1 MGGYRIRPYRFGII
15 LRVYNKLKGVIILL
29 NKKFLFGAI
38 LSMALC
44 LSSCYNDDIEITE
57 TTTTATTTAAVTT
70 APPETTTMETVTSY
84 DTGNPEDGL
93 VFFVQPIIK
102 QYDEY
107 DDWHLADWECRDTD
121 VLHGCHYDKEWNYG
135 KELIFA
141 FSNYTDEPV
150 TVNTIQIFKQYSD
163 DPIKFTDGSDALRID
178 FTVQSKHKT
187 DYLLQAEDFD
197 YTACESGIYVA
208 VANFGFEERRMEFF
222 IDNSELHTETLPAIF
237 IPEDVEDP
245 ENWAGSKN
253 IGIAPTF
260 LTEEQQ
266 IVFAKACARM
276 MEFFWHDSYLSN
288 EYAETHTANDFV
300 GLFSDVFTEE
310 YAERLARERGYIDE
324 NGDLAACYGGGGS
337 DISYEGHCF
346 FPVSADENQVT
357 FKAVVIH
364 AHGDNPYEIR
374 FEETEYQMVNTKD
387 GWRVFRFEPWN

>member
-1 MGGYRIRPYRFGII
+1 M
-15 LRVYNKLKGVIILL
+15 L

-57 TTTTATTTAAVTT
+57 TTTTATTKAAVTT

-222 IDNSELHTETLPAIF
+222 IDNSELYEETFPILLMPTWV
-237 IPEDVEDP
+237 DDP
-245 ENWAGSKN
+245 ENWVGSQKT
-253 IGIAPTF
+253 GIAPTF
-260 LTEEQQ
+260 LTKEQQ
-266 IVFAKACARM
+266 EIFAKACARM
-276 MEFFWHDSYLSN
+276 QEFFWYDAYLSE
-288 EYAETHTANDFV
+288 EYAETHTADDFIE
-300 GLFSDVFTEE
+300 LFTDVFTEE
-310 YAERLARERGYIDE
+310 YVKRLAQGIYIDE
-324 NGDLAACYGGGGS
+324 NGELMAYDAGKGS
-337 DISYEGHCF
+337 DISYMGHCF
-346 FPVSADENQVT
+346 LPVSADEYQVT

-364 AHGDNPYEIR
+364 AHGDNPYEIWFDER
-374 FEETEYQMVNTKD
+374 EYQMVNTKD